1 MSIIMTCDELREDSI
16 AAWLS
21 QRQQLFLE
29 RKRRGGFVAARH
41 RLA

>member
-1 MSIIMTCDELREDSI
+1 MTCDELREDSI

-21 QRQQLFLE
+21 QRRLFLE